1 MKEEKFMKKFRK
13 GFTLVELLIVIAIL
27 GTLSAAMTVSSST
40 ATAKAKAAVI
50 ANNLKTCTSGAQVYM
65 FEHTDASTTLT
76 TGTAA
81 MLADAVPN
89 FTEFTK
95 NGDNDS
101 DTIIYAPVDVA
112 DEDVPDNWSIT
123 VTLSGSDKDDI
134 VAALKT
140 IKGFKNLTDPTA
152 NSTKDYVITYLVF
165 AGTATG
171 KTSE

>member
-1 MKEEKFMKKFRK
+1 MRKMRK

-76 TGTAA
+76 TSTAD

-89 FTEFTK
+89 FTEFQEISGT
-95 NGDNDS
+95 S
-101 DTIIYAPVDVA
+101 DTIIYAAVDKSGV
-112 DEDVPDNWSIT
+112 DKVPDKWTIT
-123 VTLSGSDKDDI
+123 VTLSGSDKGDI
-134 VAALKT
+134 VAALKS
-140 IKGFKNLTDPTA
+140 IKGFKNLTAVSTA
-152 NSTKDYVITYLVF
+152 EDDKNKSYVITYAVF

-171 KTSE
+171 TTGS

>member
-1 MKEEKFMKKFRK
+1 MRKMRK

-81 MLADAVPN
+81 MLAAAVPN
-89 FTEFTK
+89 FTEFTEIT
-95 NGDNDS
+95 GTS
-101 DTIIYAPVDVA
+101 DTIIYKAEDVT
-112 DEDVPDNWSIT
+112 DKDVPDKWSIT
-123 VTLSGSDKDDI
+123 VTLSGADKGDI

>member
-1 MKEEKFMKKFRK
+1 MRKIRK

-40 ATAKAKAAVI
+40 ATAKAKASVI

-65 FEHTDASTTLT
+65 FEHTDASATLT
-76 TGTAA
+76 TTTAN
-81 MLADAVPN
+81 MLAAAVPN

-95 NGDNDS
+95 INDNDS
-101 DTIIYAPVDVA
+101 DTIIYEAVDVA
-112 DEDVPDNWSIT
+112 GEDVPDNWSIT
-123 VTLSGSDKDDI
+123 VTLKGDDKGDI
-134 VAALKT
+134 VAALQD
-140 IKGFKNLTDPTA
+140 IKGFKKLTDPTA